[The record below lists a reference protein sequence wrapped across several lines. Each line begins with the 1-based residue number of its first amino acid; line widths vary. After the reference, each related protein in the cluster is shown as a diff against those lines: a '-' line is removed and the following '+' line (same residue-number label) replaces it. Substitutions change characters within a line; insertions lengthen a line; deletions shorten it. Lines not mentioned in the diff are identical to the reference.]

1 MDTERILRNENHAAR
16 LLGMTCDTLLLLK
29 NDGTCIDMIVKTE
42 NNPYINDQFT
52 LLGKN
57 LFEVFPKET
66 LRDFKPA
73 VESVVKTGE
82 ISNANYDLPAPD
94 KMYYFKCIIQKYD
107 DDHIL
112 CQYRDITVRSQ
123 MKKRLQMA
131 NERLIETSRAA
142 RMGYWSYD
150 TSTRLISYAGY
161 VGVLFN
167 TSEEISI
174 PLEKYLEMVFPED
187 REQLQ
192 NMLEK
197 NPLEN
202 EVFEFRVVKDKMYF
216 LRLKIVNICHSED
229 GYQIVEGY
237 VQNID
242 DIISRWNELRMITL
256 AINNSNDSVFANKMD
271 GSLIFANRLCRKL
284 NEIPEDVDITRYKA
298 YELLDNFSDKAAWEN
313 FIHELRTHND
323 ILQYICNHSFPK
335 HNMISSDCVS
345 YIIQN
350 EYGEHIIWNH
360 CRDISKQ
367 IRYENELRKA
377 KEKAEESDQLKS
389 AFISNMSHEIRTPLN
404 AIVGFSA
411 VMSDINDSVE
421 RKKYQ
426 EVIESNN
433 KRLLTLINEVLDL
446 SKIESGKL
454 ELALTPV
461 NISEL
466 CNEIVITHQLN
477 AEGISLKLDLP
488 DEDFCF
494 ITDKN
499 RLTQILSNLITNALK
514 FTPEGCITVG
524 YRRKAALVDFFVK
537 DTGIGIPKDKLDA
550 IFDRFVKVNDFAPGT
565 GLGLSIC
572 KSIVERMGGDIS
584 VVSEPGEGSLFSFRL
599 PLVMSDC
606 DEQEIGNLS

>member
-82 ISNANYDLPAPD
+82 ISNVNYDLPAPD

-150 TSTRLISYAGY
+150 TSTRVISYAGY

-197 NPLEN
+197 TPLEN

-216 LRLKIVNICHSED
+216 LRLKIVNICRTEG

-256 AINNSNDSVFANKMD
+256 AINNSNDSVFANKID

-298 YELLDNFSDKAAWEN
+298 YELLDNFSDKDAWEN

-323 ILQYICNHSFPK
+323 ILRYICNHSFPK
-335 HNMISSDCVS
+335 HNMISSECVS

-350 EYGEHIIWNH
+350 EYGEHVIWNH

-367 IRYENELRKA
+367 ILYENELRKA

-454 ELALTPV
+454 ELSLTPV

-499 RLTQILSNLITNALK
+499 RLTQILSNLITNAIK

-584 VVSEPGEGSLFSFRL
+584 VVSAPGEGSLFSFRL

-606 DEQEIGNLS
+606 DEQEPGNLS

>member
-150 TSTRLISYAGY
+150 TSTRVISYAGY

-174 PLEKYLEMVFPED
+174 SLEKYLEMVFPED

-192 NMLEK
+192 NMLGK
-197 NPLEN
+197 TPLEN
-202 EVFEFRVVKDKMYF
+202 EVFEFRVIKDKMYF
-216 LRLKIVNICHSED
+216 LRLKIVNICRTED

-237 VQNID
+237 VQNVD

-256 AINNSNDSVFANKMD
+256 AINNSNDSVFANKID

-298 YELLDNFSDKAAWEN
+298 YELLDNFSDKDAWEN

-323 ILQYICNHSFPK
+323 ILRYICNHSFPK
-335 HNMISSDCVS
+335 HNMISSECVS

-499 RLTQILSNLITNALK
+499 RLTQILSNLITNAIK

-584 VVSEPGEGSLFSFRL
+584 VVSAPGEGSLFSFRL

-606 DEQEIGNLS
+606 DEQEPGNLS

>member
-150 TSTRLISYAGY
+150 TSTRVISYAGY

-174 PLEKYLEMVFPED
+174 SLEKYLEMVFPED

-197 NPLEN
+197 TPLEN
-202 EVFEFRVVKDKMYF
+202 EVFEFRVIKDKMYF
-216 LRLKIVNICHSED
+216 LRLKIVNICRTED

-237 VQNID
+237 VQNVD

-256 AINNSNDSVFANKMD
+256 AINNSNDSVFANKID

-298 YELLDNFSDKAAWEN
+298 YELLDNFSDKDAWEN

-323 ILQYICNHSFPK
+323 ILRYICNHSFPK
-335 HNMISSDCVS
+335 HNMISSECVS

-499 RLTQILSNLITNALK
+499 RLTQILSNLITNAIK

-584 VVSEPGEGSLFSFRL
+584 VVSAPGEGSLFSFRL

-606 DEQEIGNLS
+606 DEQEPGNLS

>member
-1 MDTERILRNENHAAR
+1 MDTERILCNENQAAR
-16 LLGMTCDTLLLLK
+16 LLEMTCDTLLLLK

-131 NERLIETSRAA
+131 NERLIEASRAA
-142 RMGYWSYD
+142 RMGYWSYN
-150 TSTRLISYAGY
+150 TSTRILRYTGY
-161 VGVLFN
+161 VGILFD

-174 PLEKYLEMVFPED
+174 PLEKYLEQVFPED
-187 REQLQ
+187 RERLQ
-192 NMLEK
+192 KL
-197 NPLEN
+197 LEN
-202 EVFEFRVVKDKMYF
+202 NQIGHEVFEFRVIKDKIYF
-216 LRLKIVNICHSED
+216 LRLKIVNIHHAEE
-229 GYQIVEGY
+229 GHQIIEGY
-237 VQNID
+237 IQNID
-242 DIISRWNELRMITL
+242 DIISSWNELRMITL
-256 AINNSNDSVFANKMD
+256 AINNSNDSVFAIKID
-271 GSLIFANRLCRKL
+271 GSLIFANQLCREL
-284 NEIPEDVDITRYKA
+284 NEIPEDVDITHYKA

-313 FIHELRTHND
+313 FIHELRAHDD
-323 ILQYICNHSFPK
+323 ILQYVCNHSFPK
-335 HNMISSDCVS
+335 HNVISSECVS
-345 YIIQN
+345 YVIQN

-377 KEKAEESDQLKS
+377 KDKAEESDQLKS

-411 VMSDINDSVE
+411 VMSDIDNREE
-421 RKKYQ
+421 RKKFQ
-426 EVIESNN
+426 EIIESNN

-454 ELALTPV
+454 ELVLTPV
-461 NISEL
+461 NISKL
-466 CNEIVITHQLN
+466 CTEIVITHQLN
-477 AEGISLKLDLP
+477 AESTTLKLDLP
-488 DEDFCF
+488 DEDFCL

-499 RLTQILSNLITNALK
+499 RLTQVISNLITNALK

-524 YRRKAALVDFFVK
+524 YRLQTALVEFFVQ
-537 DTGIGIPKDKLDA
+537 DSGIGIAKDKLDA
-550 IFDRFVKVNDFAPGT
+550 IFGRFVKVNDFAPGT

-572 KSIVERMGGDIS
+572 KSIVERLGGDIS
-584 VVSEPGEGSLFSFRL
+584 VTSEPGEGSQFSFRL
-599 PLVMSDC
+599 PLVTSDC
-606 DEQEIGNLS
+606 DEEETGNLS

>member
-1 MDTERILRNENHAAR
+1 MDTERILCNENQAAR
-16 LLGMTCDTLLLLK
+16 LLEMTCDTLLLLK

-131 NERLIETSRAA
+131 NERLIEASRAA
-142 RMGYWSYD
+142 RMGYWSYN
-150 TSTRLISYAGY
+150 TSTRILRYTGY
-161 VGVLFN
+161 VGILFD

-174 PLEKYLEMVFPED
+174 PLEKYLEQVFPED
-187 REQLQ
+187 RERLQ
-192 NMLEK
+192 KL
-197 NPLEN
+197 LEN
-202 EVFEFRVVKDKMYF
+202 NQIGHEVFEFRVIKDKIYF
-216 LRLKIVNICHSED
+216 LRLKIVNIHHAEE
-229 GYQIVEGY
+229 GHQIIEGY
-237 VQNID
+237 IQNID
-242 DIISRWNELRMITL
+242 DIISSWNELRMITL
-256 AINNSNDSVFANKMD
+256 AINNSNDSVFAIKID
-271 GSLIFANRLCRKL
+271 GSLIFANQLCREL
-284 NEIPEDVDITRYKA
+284 NEIPEDVDITHYKA

-313 FIHELRTHND
+313 FIHELRAHDD
-323 ILQYICNHSFPK
+323 ILQYVCNHSFPK
-335 HNMISSDCVS
+335 HNVISSECVS
-345 YIIQN
+345 YVIQN

-377 KEKAEESDQLKS
+377 KDKAEESDQLKS

-411 VMSDINDSVE
+411 VMSDIDNREE
-421 RKKYQ
+421 RKKFQ
-426 EVIESNN
+426 DIIESNN

-446 SKIESGKL
+446 SKIESGKF
-454 ELALTPV
+454 ELVLTPV

-477 AEGISLKLDLP
+477 AEGVSLKLDLP

-494 ITDKN
+494 TTDKN
-499 RLTQILSNLITNALK
+499 RLTQVLSNLITNAIK
-514 FTPEGCITVG
+514 FTPHGTITVG
-524 YRRKAALVDFFVK
+524 YRLRTALVEFFVE
-537 DTGIGIPKDKLDA
+537 DNGIGIAKDKLDT
-550 IFDRFVKVNDFAPGT
+550 IFDRFVKLNDFAPGT

-572 KSIVERMGGDIS
+572 
-584 VVSEPGEGSLFSFRL
+584 
-599 PLVMSDC
+599 
-606 DEQEIGNLS
+606 

>member
-1 MDTERILRNENHAAR
+1 MNTERILRDENHATR
-16 LLGMTCDTLLLLK
+16 LLEMTCDTLLLLE

-150 TSTRLISYAGY
+150 TSTRVISYAGY

-167 TSEEISI
+167 TSEEIFI
-174 PLEKYLEMVFPED
+174 PLEKYLEQVFPED
-187 REQLQ
+187 RERLQ
-192 NMLEK
+192 NMLE
-197 NPLEN
+197 NPLIGH

-216 LRLKIVNICHSED
+216 LKLKIVNICQTED
-229 GYQIVEGY
+229 GHQIVEGY
-237 VQNID
+237 IQNID

-256 AINNSNDSVFANKMD
+256 AVNNSNDSVFAIKID
-271 GSLIFANRLCRKL
+271 GSLIFANQLCREL
-284 NEIPEDVDITRYKA
+284 NEIPDDVDITRYKA

-323 ILQYICNHSFPK
+323 ILQYICNHPFPK
-335 HNMISSDCVS
+335 HNVISSECVS

-360 CRDISKQ
+360 SRDISEQ
-367 IRYENELRKA
+367 IRYENELRRA

-411 VMSDINDSVE
+411 VMSDIDNREE
-421 RKKYQ
+421 RKKFQ
-426 EVIESNN
+426 DIIESNN

-454 ELALTPV
+454 ELVLTPV

-477 AEGISLKLDLP
+477 AEGVSLKLDLP

-494 ITDKN
+494 TTDKN
-499 RLTQILSNLITNALK
+499 RLTQVLSNLITNAIK
-514 FTPEGCITVG
+514 FTPHGTITVG
-524 YRRKAALVDFFVK
+524 YRLRTALVEFFVE
-537 DTGIGIPKDKLDA
+537 DNGIGIAKDKLDT
-550 IFDRFVKVNDFAPGT
+550 IFDRFVKLNDFAPGT

-572 KSIVERMGGDIS
+572 KSIVERLGGDIS
-584 VVSEPGEGSLFSFRL
+584 VASEQGEGSLFSFRL
-599 PLVMSDC
+599 PLVMLAY
-606 DEQEIGNLS
+606 DEEGTVNIS

>member
-1 MDTERILRNENHAAR
+1 MDTERILCNENQAAR
-16 LLGMTCDTLLLLK
+16 LLEMTCDTLLLLK

-131 NERLIETSRAA
+131 NERLIEASRAA
-142 RMGYWSYD
+142 RMGYWSYN
-150 TSTRLISYAGY
+150 TSTRILRYTGY
-161 VGVLFN
+161 VGILFD

-174 PLEKYLEMVFPED
+174 PLEKYLEQVFPED
-187 REQLQ
+187 RERLQ
-192 NMLEK
+192 KL
-197 NPLEN
+197 LEN
-202 EVFEFRVVKDKMYF
+202 NQIGHEVFEFRVIKDKIYF
-216 LRLKIVNICHSED
+216 LRLKIVNIHHAEE
-229 GYQIVEGY
+229 GHQIIEGY
-237 VQNID
+237 IQNID
-242 DIISRWNELRMITL
+242 DIISSWNELRMITL
-256 AINNSNDSVFANKMD
+256 AINNSNDSVFAIKID
-271 GSLIFANRLCRKL
+271 GSLIFANQLCREL
-284 NEIPEDVDITRYKA
+284 NEIPEDVDITHYKA

-313 FIHELRTHND
+313 FIHELRAHDD
-323 ILQYICNHSFPK
+323 ILQYVCNHSFPK
-335 HNMISSDCVS
+335 HNVISSECVS
-345 YIIQN
+345 YVIQN

-377 KEKAEESDQLKS
+377 KDKAEESDQLKS

-411 VMSDINDSVE
+411 VMSDIDNREE
-421 RKKYQ
+421 RKKFQ
-426 EVIESNN
+426 DIIESNN

-446 SKIESGKL
+446 SKIESGKF
-454 ELALTPV
+454 ELVLTPV

-477 AEGISLKLDLP
+477 AEGVSLKLDLP

-494 ITDKN
+494 TTDKN
-499 RLTQILSNLITNALK
+499 RLTQVLSNLITNAIK
-514 FTPEGCITVG
+514 FTPHGTITVG
-524 YRRKAALVDFFVK
+524 YRLRTALVEFFVE
-537 DTGIGIPKDKLDA
+537 DNGIGIAKDKLDT
-550 IFDRFVKVNDFAPGT
+550 IFDRFVKLNDFAPGT

-572 KSIVERMGGDIS
+572 KSIIERLGGDIS
-584 VVSEPGEGSLFSFRL
+584 VTSEPGEGSLFSFRL
-599 PLVMSDC
+599 PLVMSAC
-606 DEQEIGNLS
+606 DE

>member
-1 MDTERILRNENHAAR
+1 MDTERILCNENQAAR
-16 LLGMTCDTLLLLK
+16 LLEMTCDTLLLLK

-131 NERLIETSRAA
+131 NERLIEASRAA
-142 RMGYWSYD
+142 RMGYWSYN
-150 TSTRLISYAGY
+150 TSTRILRYTGY
-161 VGVLFN
+161 VGILFD

-174 PLEKYLEMVFPED
+174 PLEKYLEQVFPED
-187 REQLQ
+187 RERLQ
-192 NMLEK
+192 KL
-197 NPLEN
+197 LEN
-202 EVFEFRVVKDKMYF
+202 NQIGHEVFEFRVIKDKIYF
-216 LRLKIVNICHSED
+216 LRLKIVNIHHAEEGHQS
-229 GYQIVEGY
+229 IEGY
-237 VQNID
+237 IQNID
-242 DIISRWNELRMITL
+242 DIISSWNELRMITL
-256 AINNSNDSVFANKMD
+256 AINNSNDSVFAIKID
-271 GSLIFANRLCRKL
+271 GSLIFANQLCREL
-284 NEIPEDVDITRYKA
+284 NEIPEDVDITHYKA

-313 FIHELRTHND
+313 FIHELRAHDD
-323 ILQYICNHSFPK
+323 ILQYVCNHSFPK
-335 HNMISSDCVS
+335 HNVISSECVS
-345 YIIQN
+345 YVIQN

-377 KEKAEESDQLKS
+377 KDKAEESDQLKS

-411 VMSDINDSVE
+411 VMSDIDNREE
-421 RKKYQ
+421 RKKFQ
-426 EVIESNN
+426 DIIESNN

-446 SKIESGKL
+446 SKIESGKF
-454 ELALTPV
+454 ELVLTPV

-477 AEGISLKLDLP
+477 AEGVSLKLDLP

-494 ITDKN
+494 TTDKN
-499 RLTQILSNLITNALK
+499 RLTQVLSNLITNAIK
-514 FTPEGCITVG
+514 FTPHGTITVG
-524 YRRKAALVDFFVK
+524 YRLRTALVEFFVE
-537 DTGIGIPKDKLDA
+537 DNGIGIAKDKLDT
-550 IFDRFVKVNDFAPGT
+550 IFDRFVKLNDFAPGT

-572 KSIVERMGGDIS
+572 KSIIERLGGDIS
-584 VVSEPGEGSLFSFRL
+584 VASEQGEGSLFSFRL
-599 PLVMSDC
+599 PLVMLAY
-606 DEQEIGNLS
+606 DEEGTVNIS

>member
-1 MDTERILRNENHAAR
+1 MDTERILRNENQAAR
-16 LLGMTCDTLLLLK
+16 LLEMTCDTLLLLK

-131 NERLIETSRAA
+131 NERLIEASRAA
-142 RMGYWSYD
+142 RMGYWSYN
-150 TSTRLISYAGY
+150 TSTRILRYTGY
-161 VGVLFN
+161 VGILFD

-174 PLEKYLEMVFPED
+174 PLEKYLEQVFPED
-187 REQLQ
+187 RERLQ
-192 NMLEK
+192 KL
-197 NPLEN
+197 LEN
-202 EVFEFRVVKDKMYF
+202 NQIGHEVFEFRVIKDKIYF
-216 LRLKIVNICHSED
+216 LRLKIVNIHHAEE
-229 GYQIVEGY
+229 GHQIIEGY
-237 VQNID
+237 IQNID
-242 DIISRWNELRMITL
+242 DIISSWNELRMITL
-256 AINNSNDSVFANKMD
+256 AINNSNDSVFAIKID
-271 GSLIFANRLCRKL
+271 GSLIFANQLCREL
-284 NEIPEDVDITRYKA
+284 NEIPEDVDITHYKA

-313 FIHELRTHND
+313 FIHELRAHDD
-323 ILQYICNHSFPK
+323 ILQYVCNHSFPK
-335 HNMISSDCVS
+335 HNVISSECVS
-345 YIIQN
+345 YVIQN

-377 KEKAEESDQLKS
+377 KDKAEESDQLKS

-411 VMSDINDSVE
+411 VMSDIDNREE
-421 RKKYQ
+421 RKKFQ
-426 EVIESNN
+426 DIIESNN

-446 SKIESGKL
+446 SKIESGKF
-454 ELALTPV
+454 ELVLTPV

-477 AEGISLKLDLP
+477 AEGVSLKLDLP

-494 ITDKN
+494 TTDKN
-499 RLTQILSNLITNALK
+499 RLTQVLSNLITNAIK
-514 FTPEGCITVG
+514 FTPHGTITVG
-524 YRRKAALVDFFVK
+524 YRLRTALVEFFVE
-537 DTGIGIPKDKLDA
+537 DNGIGIAKDKLDT
-550 IFDRFVKVNDFAPGT
+550 IFDRFVKLNDFAPGT

-572 KSIVERMGGDIS
+572 KSIIERLGGDIS
-584 VVSEPGEGSLFSFRL
+584 VASEQGEGSLFSFRL
-599 PLVMSDC
+599 PLVMLAY
-606 DEQEIGNLS
+606 DEEGTVNIS

>member
-1 MDTERILRNENHAAR
+1 MDTESILRNENHAAR
-16 LLGMTCDTLLLLK
+16 LLEITCDTLLLLR

-42 NNPYINDQFT
+42 NNPYINDQYT

-57 LFEVFPKET
+57 LFEVLPRET

-73 VESVVKTGE
+73 VESVVDTGE

-131 NERLIETSRAA
+131 NERLIEASRAA
-142 RMGYWSYD
+142 RMGYWSYN
-150 TSTRLISYAGY
+150 TSTRILRYTGY
-161 VGVLFN
+161 VGILFD

-174 PLEKYLEMVFPED
+174 PLEKYLEQVFPED
-187 REQLQ
+187 RERLQ
-192 NMLEK
+192 KL
-197 NPLEN
+197 LEN
-202 EVFEFRVVKDKMYF
+202 NQIGHEVFEFRVIKDKIYF
-216 LRLKIVNICHSED
+216 LRLKIVNIHHAEE
-229 GYQIVEGY
+229 GHQIIEGY
-237 VQNID
+237 IQNID
-242 DIISRWNELRMITL
+242 DIISSWNELRMITL
-256 AINNSNDSVFANKMD
+256 AINNSNDSVFAIKID
-271 GSLIFANRLCRKL
+271 GSLIFANQLCREL
-284 NEIPEDVDITRYKA
+284 NEIPEDVDITHYKA

-313 FIHELRTHND
+313 FIHELRAHDD
-323 ILQYICNHSFPK
+323 ILQYVCNHSFPK
-335 HNMISSDCVS
+335 HNVISSECVS
-345 YIIQN
+345 YVIQN

-377 KEKAEESDQLKS
+377 KDKAEESDQLKS

-411 VMSDINDSVE
+411 VMSDIDNREE
-421 RKKYQ
+421 RKKFQ
-426 EVIESNN
+426 DIIESNN

-446 SKIESGKL
+446 SKIESGKF
-454 ELALTPV
+454 ELVLTPV

-477 AEGISLKLDLP
+477 AEGVSLKLDLP

-494 ITDKN
+494 TTDKN
-499 RLTQILSNLITNALK
+499 RLTQVLSNLITNAIK
-514 FTPEGCITVG
+514 FTPHGTITVG
-524 YRRKAALVDFFVK
+524 YRLRTALVEFFVE
-537 DTGIGIPKDKLDA
+537 DNGIGIAKDKLDT
-550 IFDRFVKVNDFAPGT
+550 IFDRFVKLNDFAPGT

-572 KSIVERMGGDIS
+572 KSIIERLGGDIS
-584 VVSEPGEGSLFSFRL
+584 VASEQGEGSLFSFRL
-599 PLVMSDC
+599 PLVMLAY
-606 DEQEIGNLS
+606 DEEGTVNIS

>member
-1 MDTERILRNENHAAR
+1 MKTKGVLHDDSQAVHLMN
-16 LLGMTCDTLLLLK
+16 LMSDTLLLLK

-57 LFEVFPKET
+57 LFEVLPRET

-73 VESVVKTGE
+73 IESVVNTGE

-107 DDHIL
+107 ENHVL

-123 MKKRLQMA
+123 MKKKLQLA
-131 NERLIETSRAA
+131 NERLVETSRAA
-142 RMGYWSYD
+142 RMGYWSYN
-150 TSTRLISYAGY
+150 TSTKILRYAGY
-161 VGVLFN
+161 VGILFDTN
-167 TSEEISI
+167 EEISI
-174 PLEKYLEMVFPED
+174 PLDKYLAQVFPED
-187 REQLQ
+187 RAKLRK
-192 NMLEK
+192 L
-197 NPLEN
+197 LEN
-202 EVFEFRVVKDKMYF
+202 NQIGHEVFEFRVIKDKIYF
-216 LRLKIVNICHSED
+216 LRLKVVNIYHAEE
-229 GYQIVEGY
+229 GHQIIEGY
-237 VQNID
+237 IQNID
-242 DIISRWNELRMITL
+242 DIISSWNELRMITL
-256 AINNSNDSVFANKMD
+256 AVNNSNDSIFATKID
-271 GSLIFANRLCRKL
+271 GSLIFANQLCREL
-284 NEIPEDVDITRYKA
+284 NEIPENVDITRYKA
-298 YELLDNFSDKAAWEN
+298 YELLGNFSDKAAWEN
-313 FIHELRTHND
+313 FIHELRSHND
-323 ILQYICNHSFPK
+323 ILQYLCNHPFPK
-335 HNMISSDCVS
+335 HNVISSECVS

-411 VMSDINDSVE
+411 VMSDIDDPME

-426 EVIESNN
+426 DIIESNN

-454 ELALTPV
+454 ELVLTPV
-461 NISEL
+461 NINEL
-466 CNEIVITHQLN
+466 CAEIVITHQLN
-477 AEGISLKLDLP
+477 AAGTTLKLDLP
-488 DEDFCF
+488 DEDFCL

-499 RLTQILSNLITNALK
+499 RLTQVISNLITNALK
-514 FTPEGCITVG
+514 FTPDGCITVG
-524 YRRKAALVDFFVK
+524 YRLQATVVEFFVK
-537 DTGIGIPKDKLDA
+537 DSGIGIAKDKLDT

-572 KSIVERMGGDIS
+572 KSIVERLGGDIS
-584 VVSEPGEGSLFSFRL
+584 VTSEPGEGSLFYLQVTTGHVGFR
-599 PLVMSDC
+599 
-606 DEQEIGNLS
+606 

>member
-1 MDTERILRNENHAAR
+1 MNTERILCNENQAAR
-16 LLGMTCDTLLLLK
+16 LLEMTCDTLLLLK

-131 NERLIETSRAA
+131 NERLIEASRAA
-142 RMGYWSYD
+142 RMGYWSYN
-150 TSTRLISYAGY
+150 TSTRILRYTGY
-161 VGVLFN
+161 VGILFD

-174 PLEKYLEMVFPED
+174 PLEKYLEQVFPED
-187 REQLQ
+187 RERLQ
-192 NMLEK
+192 KL
-197 NPLEN
+197 LEN
-202 EVFEFRVVKDKMYF
+202 NQIGHEVFEFRVIKDKIYF
-216 LRLKIVNICHSED
+216 LRLKIVNIHHAEE
-229 GYQIVEGY
+229 GHQIIEGY
-237 VQNID
+237 IQNID
-242 DIISRWNELRMITL
+242 DIISSWNELRMITL
-256 AINNSNDSVFANKMD
+256 AINNSNDSVFAIKID
-271 GSLIFANRLCRKL
+271 GSLIFANQLCREL
-284 NEIPEDVDITRYKA
+284 NEIPEDVDITHYKA

-313 FIHELRTHND
+313 FIHELRAHDD
-323 ILQYICNHSFPK
+323 ILQYVCNHSFPK
-335 HNMISSDCVS
+335 HNVISSECVS
-345 YIIQN
+345 YVIQN

-377 KEKAEESDQLKS
+377 KDKAEESDQLKS

-411 VMSDINDSVE
+411 VMSDIDNREE
-421 RKKYQ
+421 RKKFQ
-426 EVIESNN
+426 DIIESNN

-446 SKIESGKL
+446 SKIESGKF
-454 ELALTPV
+454 ELVLTPV

-477 AEGISLKLDLP
+477 AEGVSLKLDLP

-494 ITDKN
+494 TTDKN
-499 RLTQILSNLITNALK
+499 RLTQVLSNLITNAIK
-514 FTPEGCITVG
+514 FTPHGTITVG
-524 YRRKAALVDFFVK
+524 YRLRTALVEFFVE
-537 DTGIGIPKDKLDA
+537 DNGIGIAKDKLDT
-550 IFDRFVKVNDFAPGT
+550 IFDRFVKLNDFAPGT

-572 KSIVERMGGDIS
+572 KSIIERLGGDIS
-584 VVSEPGEGSLFSFRL
+584 VASEQGEGSLFSFRL
-599 PLVMSDC
+599 PLVMLAY
-606 DEQEIGNLS
+606 DEEGTVNIS

>member
-1 MDTERILRNENHAAR
+1 MDTERILCNENQAAR
-16 LLGMTCDTLLLLK
+16 LLEMTCDTLLLLK

-131 NERLIETSRAA
+131 NERLIEASRAA
-142 RMGYWSYD
+142 RMGYWSYN
-150 TSTRLISYAGY
+150 TSTRILRYTGY
-161 VGVLFN
+161 VGILFD

-174 PLEKYLEMVFPED
+174 PLEKYLEQVFPED
-187 REQLQ
+187 RERLQ
-192 NMLEK
+192 KL
-197 NPLEN
+197 LEN
-202 EVFEFRVVKDKMYF
+202 NQIGHEVFEFRVIKDKIYF
-216 LRLKIVNICHSED
+216 LRLKVVNIHHAEE
-229 GYQIVEGY
+229 GHHIIEGY
-237 VQNID
+237 IQNID

-256 AINNSNDSVFANKMD
+256 AVNNSNDSIFATKID
-271 GSLIFANRLCRKL
+271 GSLIFANQSCRKL
-284 NEIPEDVDITRYKA
+284 YEIPEDIDITRYVT
-298 YELLDNFSDKAAWEN
+298 YELLDNFSDQSAWDN
-313 FIHELRTHND
+313 FIHELRANND
-323 ILQYICNHSFPK
+323 MLQYICNHPFPK
-335 HNMISSDCVS
+335 YNVISSDCVS
-345 YIIQN
+345 YIVRN
-350 EYGEHIIWNH
+350 EYGEYIVWNH
-360 CRDISKQ
+360 CRDISEQ

-377 KEKAEESDQLKS
+377 KEKAEESDRLKS

-411 VMSDINDSVE
+411 VMSDIDNREE
-421 RKKYQ
+421 RKKFQ
-426 EVIESNN
+426 EIIESNN

-454 ELALTPV
+454 ELVLTPV
-461 NISEL
+461 NISKL
-466 CNEIVITHQLN
+466 CTEIVITHQLN
-477 AEGISLKLDLP
+477 AESTTLKLDLP
-488 DEDFCF
+488 DEDFCL

-499 RLTQILSNLITNALK
+499 RLTQVISNLITNALK

-524 YRRKAALVDFFVK
+524 YRLQTALVEFFVQ
-537 DTGIGIPKDKLDA
+537 DSGIGIAKDKLDA
-550 IFDRFVKVNDFAPGT
+550 IFGRFVKVNDFAPGT

-572 KSIVERMGGDIS
+572 KSIVERLGGDIS
-584 VVSEPGEGSLFSFRL
+584 VTSEPGEGSQFSFRL
-599 PLVMSDC
+599 PLVTSDC
-606 DEQEIGNLS
+606 DEEETGNLS